1 MIIEQGIGTTP
12 GAKIDSDTESVR
24 DSVSRYMNVTETVME
39 LSIAHNTRDNIGKR
53 LETRGVTRK
62 SGIPTAAVSNTL
74 STCYR
79 DR

>member
-1 MIIEQGIGTTP
+1 
-12 GAKIDSDTESVR
+12 
-24 DSVSRYMNVTETVME
+24 MNVTETVME
-39 LSIAHNTRDNIGKR
+39 LSAAHNTGDNIGKR